1 MKKED
6 ILNNYVEN
14 IKQLGKEL
22 IDNAEAIVYDKIP
35 MIREIEIYTKI
46 TSGEISTW
54 DLHYSYMS
62 NISKLDSKKTQSKRK
77 T

>member
-6 ILNNYVEN
+6 ILNKYVEQL
-14 IKQLGKEL
+14 KQLGQEL

-46 TSGEISTW
+46 APEEIPTW
-54 DLHYSYMS
+54 DLHYSYLT
-62 NISKLDSKKTQSKRK
+62 NINKLDK
-77 T
+77 

>member
-6 ILNNYVEN
+6 ILNNYIEN

-46 TSGEISTW
+46 VPGEISTW
-54 DLHYSYMS
+54 DLHYSYMT
-62 NISKLDSKKTQSKRK
+62 NISKLDSKNKKQE
-77 T
+77 

>member
-6 ILNNYVEN
+6 ILKVYVAN

-35 MIREIEIYTKI
+35 MIREIEIYTKMVPN
-46 TSGEISTW
+46 EMATW
-54 DLHYSYMS
+54 NLHYSYIT
-62 NISKLDSKKTQSKRK
+62 NISKLDEE
-77 T
+77 